1 MKKVSINLNWLI
13 SQLSKEKPARSYWG
27 RAVQSDAIDMIENV
41 LSDCGHVVDGVFSGT
56 LSEFLASV
64 VNHVGIINAKIE
76 SVYSCMPYIKESSRG
91 GNWLIY
97 NDDIAAHYCTP
108 SELKRVTHKDGTIRD
123 HANSREDW
131 LDVQARAHYQA
142 LIRIMRDVFAV

>member
-1 MKKVSINLNWLI
+1 MKKVSINLNWLV
-13 SQLSKEKPARSYWG
+13 SQLSKEKVRSCWD
-27 RAVQSDAIDMIENV
+27 RAVQSDAIDMIERV
-41 LSDCGHVVDGVFSGT
+41 KSDCGHVVNGVFSGT
-56 LSEFLASV
+56 VSEFLAAV
-64 VNHVGIINAKIE
+64 VNHVGIINSKIE
-76 SVYSCMPYIKESSRG
+76 TVYSCMPYIKESSRG

-108 SELKRVTHKDGTIRD
+108 SELKRVTHKDGSIRD

-131 LDVQARAHYQA
+131 LEVQARAHYQA

>member
-1 MKKVSINLNWLI
+1 MKKVSINLNWLV
-13 SQLSKEKPARSYWG
+13 SQLSKEKVRSCWD
-27 RAVQSDAIDMIENV
+27 RAVKSDAIDMIERV
-41 LSDCGHVVDGVFSGT
+41 KSDCDHIVDGVFSGT
-56 LSEFLASV
+56 VSEFLASC

-76 SVYSCMPYIKESSRG
+76 SVYSCMPYINESSHG

>member
-1 MKKVSINLNWLI
+1 MKKVKVDLNLLI
-13 SQLSKEKPARSYWG
+13 SELSKEKAARSYWS
-27 RAVQSDAIDMIENV
+27 RAVQSDAISMIERM
-41 LSDCGHVVDGVFSGT
+41 LSDSDNVVNGVFSGT
-56 LSEFLASV
+56 LSEFLASC

-76 SVYSCMPYIKESSRG
+76 SVWSCIPYINESSRG

>member
-1 MKKVSINLNWLI
+1 MKKVSINLNWLV
-13 SQLSKEKPARSYWG
+13 SQLSKEKVRSCWD
-27 RAVQSDAIDMIENV
+27 RAVQSDAIDMIERV
-41 LSDCGHVVDGVFSGT
+41 KSDCGHVVNGVFSGT
-56 LSEFLASV
+56 VSEFLAAV
-64 VNHVGIINAKIE
+64 VNHVGIINSKIE
-76 SVYSCMPYIKESSRG
+76 TVYSCMPYIKESSHG
-91 GNWLIY
+91 GNWWIY

>member
-1 MKKVSINLNWLI
+1 MKKVEVNLNWLI
-13 SQLSKEKPARSYWG
+13 SQLSKEKARSCWG
-27 RAVQSDAIDMIENV
+27 RAVQSDAIDMIECV
-41 LSDCGHVVDGVFSGT
+41 LSDCDHVVGGVFSGS
-56 LSEFLASV
+56 LSEFLAAV

-76 SVYSCMPYIKESSRG
+76 SVYSCMHYIKESSYG

-142 LIRIMRDVFAV
+142 LCRIMRDVIAV

>member
-1 MKKVSINLNWLI
+1 MKKVSINLNWLV
-13 SQLSKEKPARSYWG
+13 SQLSKEKVRSCWD
-27 RAVQSDAIDMIENV
+27 RAVQSDAIDMIERV
-41 LSDCGHVVDGVFSGT
+41 LSDCDHIVDGVFSGT
-56 LSEFLASV
+56 VSEFLAAV
-64 VNHVGIINAKIE
+64 VNHVGIINSKIE
-76 SVYSCMPYIKESSRG
+76 TVYSCMPYIKESSHG